1 MKSVYYV
8 AVIALLGMLLYS
20 NTLQN
25 KFLWDDE
32 HYIYRNVYVK
42 NFDLKNLL
50 TKNVGAGAQR
60 PDNFY
65 RPLQMLSYA
74 VIYKF
79 AGLNVLPYHCF
90 NICLHVLNSIL
101 IFTFLLKFVVEG
113 DKMVAFVASLIFITH
128 PVYTEAVTYINGTAD
143 PLYTFFSLLGL
154 LCYAKYKSSK
164 NNLYSAF
171 TVLLCVLAVL
181 SKETGIIYP
190 VLLFTYAIFAYYK
203 NKTGAVPSQVSK
215 KADKK
220 LSKASKVVSKAEP
233 PLSSH
238 KIVNFVK
245 ENYIIFICGAIMAV
259 YFILRLTVLNFQN
272 TLNFYGSENIYTK
285 NLHYRIFTFIKV
297 LLTYYGLLLFPLH
310 LHMER
315 TVPISITLD
324 SDVTF
329 SLFLLAIFAILLLRI
344 YRKHPAVLYGAVWF
358 YTALLP
364 VSGIIPINILLSE
377 HWLYLPSIGVWL
389 VFSYIYNKMIKKGAA
404 KYIIGGIGFLWLIF
418 LSVRTIY
425 RNRDWR
431 DPITFYEQTLK
442 YAPWS
447 TRVMNN
453 LAMAYDE
460 KGDVMKAL
468 ELYKRAIAN
477 EDIYP
482 ELHHNLANV
491 YLRLNDVENAILEY
505 KKAISMNPG
514 FIHSYKRLA
523 MLYINLHRYDE
534 AKYLLNKALE
544 ICPEDIEVKELLKY
558 IPH

>member
-1 MKSVYYV
+1 MKLGCYIAII
-8 AVIALLGMLLYS
+8 AVLGILLYS
-20 NTLQN
+20 NTLHN
-25 KFLWDDE
+25 EFLWDDE

-74 VIYKF
+74 IIYKF
-79 AGLNVLPYHCF
+79 AGLNVVPYHCF
-90 NICLHVLNSIL
+90 NIALHILNSIL
-101 IFTFLLKFVVEG
+101 IFIFILEFVVKG
-113 DKMVAFVASLIFITH
+113 DKKVAFIASLVFIVH
-128 PVYTEAVTYINGTAD
+128 PIYTEAVTYINGTAD

-154 LCYAKYKSSK
+154 LCYAKYISFKKS
-164 NNLYSAF
+164 LYGFLA
-171 TVLLCVLAVL
+171 VLLCIFAVL
-181 SKETGIIYP
+181 SKETGMIYP
-190 VLLFTYAIFAYYK
+190 VLLLIYAIFANYS
-203 NKTGAVPSQVSK
+203 KTEETFTSVSK
-215 KADKK
+215 KAIKK
-220 LSKASKVVSKAEP
+220 LPKVDNKMAKSGYTFFGKAIKFA
-233 PLSSH
+233 
-238 KIVNFVK
+238 K
-245 ENYIIFICGAIMAV
+245 ENYFIFICAILTII
-259 YFILRLTVLNFQN
+259 YFILRLTVLNFKN
-272 TLNFYGSENIYTK
+272 TLNFYDTENIYTK

-297 LLTYYGLLLFPLH
+297 LLIYYGLLLFPLH

-324 SDVTF
+324 SDVMF
-329 SLFLLAIFAILLLRI
+329 SLLLLIIFGIVTLRI
-344 YRKHPAVLYGAVWF
+344 YKKHPTILYGAVWF

-377 HWLYLPSIGVWL
+377 HWLYLPSIGVWIM
-389 VFSYIYNKMIKKGAA
+389 FSYIYTKIINKKTV
-404 KYIIGGIGFLWLIF
+404 KYIIGGVGLLWTIF
-418 LSVRTIY
+418 LSIRTVY

-460 KGDVMKAL
+460 RGDVMKAL

-491 YLRLNDVENAILEY
+491 YLKLNDVENAIIEY
-505 KKAISMNPG
+505 KKAISMAPR

-523 MLYINLHRYDE
+523 MLYISLRRYDD
-534 AKYLLNKALE
+534 AKELLGKAVE
-544 ICPEDIEVKELLKY
+544 ICPEDPEVKGLLRY
-558 IPH
+558 VPH